1 MELVPRGVGLL
12 VTAVCGVL
20 SASVLAR
27 GGQGQAGQPAAARVV
42 TVPPIAGVIG
52 AGATWTIAWQGTDN
66 ADGLVG
72 TPDGG
77 VLFAQEQPSRVRKL
91 DTNDAVSVYA
101 ENTGGAGSLALDA
114 MGRLLAAQRTC
125 TDPGLNSPCSEPT
138 RIAIIHPPQARTVL
152 ADAFEGRP
160 LGRLNDLVVSRQGV
174 VYFTSGGAYAILPG
188 GRVVSVGEN
197 LRTNGIML
205 SPDEKTLY
213 ITNGNTVAAFDVQP
227 DGSVRNQRE
236 FGRLEAGGSGDG
248 MAIDSAGR
256 LYVTAQQAGV
266 QVFGADGKYLGVL
279 PTPRNAISAAF
290 SGPGRRT
297 LYVVGSGAVGAD
309 GNEATTAPGVRNNAK
324 TIYRIPMIA
333 AGFTGRAK

>member
-1 MELVPRGVGLL
+1 M
-12 VTAVCGVL
+12 

-42 TVPPIAGVIG
+42 MVPPIAGVIG

-91 DTNDAVSVYA
+91 DTDDTVSIYA
-101 ENTGGAGSLALDA
+101 GNTGGAGSLALDV

-125 TDPGLNSPCSEPT
+125 TDPGLNRPCSEPT
-138 RIAIIHPPQARTVL
+138 RIAIIHPAEARAVL
-152 ADAFEGRP
+152 ADAFEGKP

-174 VYFTSGGAYAILPG
+174 VYFTSGGAYAILAG
-188 GRVVSVGEN
+188 NRVVSVGEN

-205 SPDEKTLY
+205 SPDDKTLY
-213 ITNGNTVAAFDVQP
+213 VTNGNTVAAFDVQP

-236 FGRLEAGGSGDG
+236 FARLEAGGSGDG

-297 LYVVGSGAVGAD
+297 LYVVGSGAVGPD

-324 TIYRIPMIA
+324 TIYRIPMLA